1 MKREL
6 SKDILV
12 ERSIL
17 KTYRRDIWYNFVAAI
32 KQYQL
37 IEPNDNIMVCISG
50 GKDSILM
57 AKCFQLLHRYS
68 DFKFDV
74 RYVVMDPGYSKEN
87 RQLIESNCRLLNIPI
102 EIFDTPIFD
111 STLKVDDNP
120 CYLCAR
126 MRRGYL
132 YRYAKKIGCNKIAL
146 GHHQDDVMETFMM
159 NLLYNGSVKAMMPKL
174 YSDNVE
180 GLELIR
186 PLYMVRERAIINW
199 MNHNELQFLRCAC
212 KLTQAIARGDDELT
226 SKRYETKQLIKE
238 LAKID
243 KNVEKNIFQ
252 AASNVVLDKIIEYK
266 SNNKVYNFLDN
277 YKDNRPTYYHDS
289 KEEYDIKN
297 E

>member
-1 MKREL
+1 M
-6 SKDILV
+6 
-12 ERSIL
+12 
-17 KTYRRDIWYNFVAAI
+17 
-32 KQYQL
+32 
-37 IEPNDNIMVCISG
+37 
-50 GKDSILM
+50 
-57 AKCFQLLHRYS
+57 
-68 DFKFDV
+68 
-74 RYVVMDPGYSKEN
+74 
-87 RQLIESNCRLLNIPI
+87 
-102 EIFDTPIFD
+102 
-111 STLKVDDNP
+111 
-120 CYLCAR
+120 
-126 MRRGYL
+126 
-132 YRYAKKIGCNKIAL
+132 KKISIKTFYLIAVISIGL
-146 GHHQDDVMETFMM
+146 IGLAVGSTYAMFTTSAEINNPITISSNLISNDDVMETFMM

-266 SNNKVYNFLDN
+266 SNSSINLSNCF
-277 YKDNRPTYYHDS
+277 
-289 KEEYDIKN
+289 
-297 E
+297 